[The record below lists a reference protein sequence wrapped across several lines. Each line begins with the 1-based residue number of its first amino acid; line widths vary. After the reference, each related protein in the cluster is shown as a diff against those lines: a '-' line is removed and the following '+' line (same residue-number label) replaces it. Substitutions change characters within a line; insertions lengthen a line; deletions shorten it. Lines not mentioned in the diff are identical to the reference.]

1 MKMQPDQN
9 NASRFVLSRS
19 ANRHEVNTPDGMLIV
34 YVKPLS
40 WIEQQEAMSQ
50 FVDFKIVDGEASPSI
65 DLGGYWRYVL
75 TRCIEKTEP
84 SLSKED
90 LLNLKPEVGDAIKD
104 VLPSLTD
111 IMQQFA
117 SGGDANPLV

>member
-1 MKMQPDQN
+1 MSNRFIISSDPDHHTIETDEGN
-9 NASRFVLSRS
+9 L
-19 ANRHEVNTPDGMLIV
+19 EVWI
-34 YVKPLS
+34 KPLS

>member
-1 MKMQPDQN
+1 MQQDQN
-9 NASRFVLSRS
+9 SRKFVLSRS
-19 ANRHEVNTPDGMLIV
+19 ANRHEVDTPDGTLII

-50 FVDFKIVDGEASPSI
+50 FVDFKVVDGEASPSI

-75 TRCIEKTEP
+75 TRCIDRTEP
-84 SLSKED
+84 ALSKED
-90 LLNLKPEVGDAIKD
+90 LFNLKPEVGDAIQA

-117 SGGDANPLV
+117 SGGEANPLV

>member
-1 MKMQPDQN
+1 MQQDQN
-9 NASRFVLSRS
+9 NRKFVLSRS
-19 ANRHEVNTPDGMLIV
+19 ANRHEVNTPDGMLVI

-50 FVDFKIVDGEASPSI
+50 FVDFKVVDGEASPSI

-75 TRCIEKTEP
+75 TRCIDRTEP
-84 SLSKED
+84 NLSKDD
-90 LLNLKPEVGDAIKD
+90 LLNLKPEVGDAIQAH
-104 VLPSLTD
+104 LPSLTD

-117 SGGDANPLV
+117 SGGEANPLV

>member
-1 MKMQPDQN
+1 MQQDQN
-9 NASRFVLSRS
+9 NRKFVLSRS
-19 ANRHEVNTPDGMLIV
+19 ANRHEVNTPDGTLII

-50 FVDFKIVDGEASPSI
+50 FVDFKVVDGEASPSI

-75 TRCIEKTEP
+75 TRCIDRTEP
-84 SLSKED
+84 ALSKED
-90 LLNLKPEVGDAIKD
+90 LLNLKPGVGDAIQAF
-104 VLPSLTD
+104 LPSLTD

-117 SGGDANPLV
+117 SGGEANPLV

>member
-1 MKMQPDQN
+1 MQQDQN
-9 NASRFVLSRS
+9 SRKFVLSRS
-19 ANRHEVNTPDGMLIV
+19 ANRHEVDTPDGVLIV

-50 FVDFKIVDGEASPSI
+50 FVDFKVIDGEASPSI

-75 TRCIEKTEP
+75 TRCIDRTEP
-84 SLSKED
+84 ALSKED
-90 LLNLKPEVGDAIKD
+90 LFNLKPEVGDAIQA